1 MKLTRQE
8 VQHLAQL
15 ARLRLT
21 DDEEAQ
27 LTEELSRILEFMDK
41 LNQLDTAAVEPLAHV
56 IDIVNAFRED
66 EVTNRPSPDAILA
79 NAPATDQSF
88 FQVPKILE

>member
-27 LTEELSRILEFMDK
+27 LTGELSRILEFMDK
-41 LNQLDTAAVEPLAHV
+41 LNQLDTTAVEPLAHV
-56 IDIVNAFRED
+56 IDIVNAFRDD
-66 EVTNRPSPDAILA
+66 EVTNQPSPEAILA